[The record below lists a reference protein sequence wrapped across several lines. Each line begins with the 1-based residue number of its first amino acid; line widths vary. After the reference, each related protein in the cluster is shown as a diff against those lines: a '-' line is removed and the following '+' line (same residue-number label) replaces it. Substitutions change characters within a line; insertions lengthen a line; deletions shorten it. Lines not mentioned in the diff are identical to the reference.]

1 MATPKKHG
9 SRQTSNAKEPI
20 ELSTPKEKTQ
30 FVEFEIEQFL
40 AEPKTTRPTVR
51 RQAAPSLNSMEIH
64 SDYSDAKKELVSWIG
79 EKKPAV
85 SVSSRSASG
94 HKFAS
99 ENVVGVGIGIKD
111 SAGVF
116 TGELAIK
123 VFVKEKVSHRRIHED
138 FLIPEEIG
146 GIATDVSAVGPI
158 RSFSYAA
165 RYDRPVRSGVS
176 CGHPSLSAGTI
187 GCLVVLKNGRLGL
200 LSNNHVLANEN
211 NATVGDAII
220 QPGRVDG
227 GQTPSD
233 VIGLLEDFLP
243 INFAADN
250 LVDAAVAWTSRS
262 LVSSHHMT
270 YVADPTPIA
279 ATPLMTV
286 IKNGRTTQATTGW
299 VEAIDVD
306 AVDVEYD
313 SGIARFND
321 QIVIRGLSGASFSQ
335 GGDSGALIVTSGS
348 RQPVGLLFAGSTTH
362 TFANPIDVVMDRLKI
377 DRIYVE

>member
-1 MATPKKHG
+1 MATPKKRG
-9 SRQTSNAKEPI
+9 SAQASNAKDPV
-20 ELSTPKEKTQ
+20 ELSTLKEKNQ
-30 FVEFEIEQFL
+30 LVEFEIEHFL
-40 AEPKTTRPTVR
+40 AEPKSTRSPIR
-51 RQAAPSLNSMEIH
+51 RQATSSLNSMEIH
-64 SDYSDAKKELVSWIG
+64 SDFSDAKKELVSWIG
-79 EKKPAV
+79 EKKSALA
-85 SVSSRSASG
+85 VSSRSASG

-111 SAGVF
+111 ASGVF
-116 TGELAIK
+116 TGELVVK
-123 VFVKEKVSHRRIHED
+123 VFVQEKVSQRRVHED

-146 GIATDVSAVGPI
+146 GIPTDVSPVGPI

-165 RYDRPVRSGVS
+165 RYNRPVRSGVS
-176 CGHPSLSAGTI
+176 CGHPSVTAGTI

-227 GQTPSD
+227 GQAPSD

-243 INFAADN
+243 INFVADN
-250 LVDAAVAWTSRS
+250 TVDAAVAWTSRS

-279 ATPLMTV
+279 AAPLMTV

-313 SGIARFND
+313 GGIARFND
-321 QIVIRGLSGASFSQ
+321 QIVIRGLSGTSFSQ

-348 RQPVGLLFAGSTTH
+348 RQPVGLLFAGSPTH